1 MRQYIMADFNIVTL
15 LVLLQ
20 WNLRLGGR
28 AHCGILHRL
37 QCCRLRWIQVR
48 ILGVAPHGRFPMVC
62 PCIHIEELCSTLL
75 GELFIALFLL
85 LCATYFSLHGVALF
99 FVLFLTVG
107 HLLHRP
113 RGAALCLA
121 LILDFF
127 STGLHVISSILSQ
140 FQVRIIK
147 IIKITCSVTVVYW
160 RDIASC
166 NSGRQTCLWTNFHIQ
181 IHNWELTWELTNSE
195 PHNSQDIRRT

>member
-127 STGLHVISSILSQ
+127 STGL
-140 FQVRIIK
+140 
-147 IIKITCSVTVVYW
+147 IT
-160 RDIASC
+160 SC
-166 NSGRQTCLWTNFHIQ
+166 NSGRQTCLWTNFHIKIQ
-181 IHNWELTWELTNSE
+181 NWELKWELTNSE
-195 PHNSQDIRRT
+195 PTIAKTFVARRHGPMHLNEEKRYQQWSRQKF

>member
-85 LCATYFSLHGVALF
+85 LCATLPHTSLFVVSHRFLCFFLQSVTFSIMHEVLRSVLHSF
-99 FVLFLTVG
+99 W
-107 HLLHRP
+107 
-113 RGAALCLA
+113 
-121 LILDFF
+121 
-127 STGLHVISSILSQ
+127 ISSAQ
-140 FQVRIIK
+140 A
-147 IIKITCSVTVVYW
+147 CSVTVVYW

-166 NSGRQTCLWTNFHIQ
+166 NSGRQTCL
-181 IHNWELTWELTNSE
+181 NSE